1 VAAASAASSLP
12 KRVAQRTGG
21 ELPVRDGGVLVAG
34 GDRDPNLAALA
45 ATLARRGV
53 PHHLLAVGTDH
64 HPTVAWDL
72 GADRLEIDGRA
83 ARPAAVFLRHDVFTH
98 LADRRAAS
106 AHRALAWSTTVA
118 AWIDAHPEVRCLN
131 RGNGL
136 RAAPAKPYQ
145 LRLAAECG
153 LEVPETL
160 VSNQLPAIETFLPGC
175 PKIVKPVAGG
185 DHARRLD
192 EALADAET
200 RDAAAPAPAIVQ
212 RELVPPER
220 RVFTVAGRLLGF
232 TVASEALDYR
242 TDPATRVEPWPKVPR
257 KLGAALLRLMDALS
271 LDFAAADFKTCPD
284 TGRLLFLE
292 INNGPMFA
300 AFDRAADGAV
310 TGALA
315 DFLAG

>member
-1 VAAASAASSLP
+1 MAASVVAAASAASSLP
-12 KRVAQRTGG
+12 
-21 ELPVRDGGVLVAG
+21 LPLRDGGVLVAG
-34 GDRDPNLAALA
+34 GDRDPNLRALG
-45 ATLARRGV
+45 ATLERRGV
-53 PHHLLAVGTDH
+53 PHHLLLVGSETHPAVTWQLGDDH
-64 HPTVAWDL
+64 
-72 GADRLEIDGRA
+72 LEIDGQPT
-83 ARPAAVFLRHDVFTH
+83 RPGAVFLRHDVFTH

-118 AWIDAHPEVRCLN
+118 AWIDAHPGVRSLN
-131 RGNGL
+131 RGGL

-145 LRLAAECG
+145 LHLAARCG
-153 LEVPETL
+153 LPVPATL
-160 VSNQLPAIETFLPGC
+160 VTNHLPAIEAFLPGR

-185 DHARRLD
+185 DHARRLAD
-192 EALADAET
+192 ALAEAET
-200 RDAAAPAPAIVQ
+200 RDAATPAPAIVQ

-220 RVFTVAGRLLGF
+220 RVFAVAGRLLGF

-242 TDPATRVEPWPKVPR
+242 TDPGTRVEPWPEVPEE
-257 KLGAALLRLMDALS
+257 LGSALLRLLGELG

-284 TGRLLFLE
+284 TGRLLLLE

-315 DFLAG
+315 DFLVG